1 MEIADVTTFV
11 SISFLFYGMP
21 LPYTHYSG
29 LAEKV
34 HSYTCIRNATA
45 DNFKYI
51 FMYIDVNIFMIFG
64 K

>member
-21 LPYTHYSG
+21 LPHYAG

-34 HSYTCIRNATA
+34 HSYIYAMRQ